1 MGHCIQFDTAA
12 NKLNMEQV
20 IFPELDVSEIFS
32 QLFEKYFAYFV
43 TNKKVRL
50 HCIEMEF
57 EKLLFYCLLD
67 EFQDTIYSMKI
78 ITLEKIEQ
86 LWKKLYLR
94 YFKNFNLSGCD
105 FLQNWKSWILD
116 KQMFIHPYYSTN
128 YFISDL
134 VALADFVNFSNN
146 TMDNLVHNIEEWDI
160 YDYLNYE
167 KITVDNLYDF
177 IVKFVKKIESG
188 GKNEL

>member
-1 MGHCIQFDTAA
+1 
-12 NKLNMEQV
+12 
-20 IFPELDVSEIFS
+20 
-32 QLFEKYFAYFV
+32 
-43 TNKKVRL
+43 
-50 HCIEMEF
+50 
-57 EKLLFYCLLD
+57 
-67 EFQDTIYSMKI
+67 
-78 ITLEKIEQ
+78 
-86 LWKKLYLR
+86 
-94 YFKNFNLSGCD
+94 
-105 FLQNWKSWILD
+105 
-116 KQMFIHPYYSTN
+116 MFIHPYYSTN